1 MGMRDM
7 DIDEIN
13 HLWAQ
18 DCKID
23 ETNLSRE
30 SSRIPELHNKY
41 YNLFYREAL
50 KVKKLKADLLEFEKI
65 KSEYYNG
72 TMDELDLKDRGWKP
86 FQLKVLR
93 GDLDRYVQS
102 DSEIIQLSLKIA
114 LHEERAKYLESIVR
128 QINNRNFIVKNMIDW
143 ARFQAGG

>member
-1 MGMRDM
+1 M
-7 DIDEIN
+7 DIDDIN
-13 HLWAQ
+13 RLWAQ

-30 SSRIPELHNKY
+30 SGLIPELHNKY

-50 KVKKLKADLLEFEKI
+50 KVKKLKADLLEFQKA
-65 KSEYYNG
+65 KSDYYGG
-72 TMDELDLKDRGWKP
+72 TMDELELKERGWKP

-93 GDLDRYVQS
+93 GDLERYVQS

-128 QINNRNFIVKNMIDW
+128 QINIRNYIVKNMIEFIK
-143 ARFQAGG
+143 FQSGG

>member
-1 MGMRDM
+1 M
-7 DIDEIN
+7 DIDDIN
-13 HLWAQ
+13 RLWAQ

-30 SSRIPELHNKY
+30 SGLIPELHNKY

-50 KVKKLKADLLEFEKI
+50 KVKKLKADLLEFQKA
-65 KSEYYNG
+65 KSDYYGG
-72 TMDELDLKDRGWKP
+72 TMDELELKERGWKP

-93 GDLDRYVQS
+93 GDLERYVQS

-128 QINNRNFIVKNMIDW
+128 QINIRNYIVKNMIDFIK
-143 ARFQAGG
+143 FQSGG

>member
-1 MGMRDM
+1 MEKCVM
-7 DIDEIN
+7 DIDDIN
-13 HLWAQ
+13 RLWAQ

-30 SSRIPELHNKY
+30 SGLIPELHNKY

-50 KVKKLKADLLEFEKI
+50 KVKKLKADLLEFQKA
-65 KSEYYNG
+65 KSDYYGG
-72 TMDELDLKDRGWKP
+72 TMDELELKERGWKP

-93 GDLDRYVQS
+93 GDLERYVQS

-128 QINNRNFIVKNMIDW
+128 QINIRNYIVKNMIDFIK
-143 ARFQAGG
+143 FQSGG